1 MVRRMSHYLG
11 TAQGPSPASR
21 REHWIWRKLLDAP
34 SSRYRRTGGPSL
46 RPYPFLRDVTE
57 GQTTAS
63 HDLKKKKGP
72 SDMRDAA
79 SPRNNPIISGV
90 SGGSGGPPT
99 QVLRLGVGGRVV
111 PHLEGPKYWKIR
123 ISVPFPFST
132 RFPKGN
138 RVLPP
143 RQGLGPTPRGLHT

>member
-21 REHWIWRKLLDAP
+21 REHWIWRKLFDAP

-90 SGGSGGPPT
+90 SGGAGGPPN
-99 QVLRLGVGGRVV
+99 QVFRLGGGGSKV
-111 PHLEGPKYWKIR
+111 PPLEGPKDWKIC
-123 ISVPFPFST
+123 IWVPFPFS
-132 RFPKGN
+132 PPSPN
-138 RVLPP
+138 ENQLPP
-143 RQGLGPTPRGLHT
+143 TRQGR